1 MGLRVAAAIDFGT
14 HGSGFAWCAVNEG
27 EEPADRRIDFFD
39 QWKDQPVSYP
49 KNLSALLLD
58 DDGRV
63 LEWGYAARRARA
75 NKVKGRFESGFK
87 TWLKPDA
94 EEGGTPEEAKA
105 LVAAYLRELRN
116 RALLSITGGGFHPDD
131 VRWCLTVPAIWDDA
145 ERNLM
150 RQAAEEAGFPAGRER
165 LILVTEPEAAA
176 VYCAVDQGAGIGGD
190 ATVPT
195 LVVDCGGGTVDIAGY
210 RDRGDGTLEELGTPV
225 GGKQGSDYI
234 NRRFERE
241 LARRVG
247 PEAYRA
253 LQEREHELLA
263 LLDGFEGA
271 KTSFRVDSD
280 EPVRVQLS
288 FAAGNTITQHGGL
301 ERLAS
306 SQNGVDDEIV
316 LTPDVMRT
324 LFEGTVDPLVRQV
337 VTQARELL
345 ADRKPGEV
353 LRIVVVGG
361 FAQSLYVRS
370 RLTEDVTREFGERVR
385 VVIPP
390 SPARA
395 VLAGAVHYA
404 CRPEIVHS
412 RRARSSYGAA
422 VAQPRKLFDR
432 GEVAGLPVQRGASG
446 RAFRLG
452 HLEVFVRAG
461 DSVRVGSEW
470 RLDLRPVD
478 AADTRLVVAVY
489 SSPDARLKTV
499 NSPGAQWTGEVV
511 VDISESRGRPD
522 EERAVEVTFRFGGTE
537 IEVSARNPRTGAL
550 NSTVLNF
557 RSEPEPEQPADAP
570 HGPAAD
576 CVPGR

>member
-1 MGLRVAAAIDFGT
+1 MAAAIDFGT
-14 HGSGFAWCAVNEG
+14 HGSGFAWCAVNDG
-27 EEPADRRIDFFD
+27 EDPADRRIDFFD

-75 NKVKGRFESGFK
+75 NRAEGRFATGFK

-94 EEGGTPEEAKA
+94 GEGGTPGEAKE

-150 RQAAEEAGFPAGRER
+150 RQAAEEAGFPTGRER

-176 VYCAVDQGAGIGGD
+176 VYCAVDRGAGIGGAD
-190 ATVPT
+190 TAPT

-210 RDRGDGTLEELGTPV
+210 RDRGDGTLEELCTPV

-241 LARRVG
+241 MAQRIG
-247 PEAYRA
+247 PAAYRA
-253 LQEREHELLA
+253 LQEREHELLS
-263 LLDGFEGA
+263 LLDGFESA
-271 KTSFRVDSD
+271 KAAFRVDSD
-280 EPVRVQLS
+280 EPTRIPLS
-288 FAAGNTITQHGGL
+288 FAAGNTIVRHGGL

-316 LTPDVMRT
+316 LTADVMRT

-337 VTQARELL
+337 VTRTRELL
-345 ADRKPGEV
+345 AACGPDEV
-353 LRIVVVGG
+353 LRVVVVGG

-370 RLTEDVTREFGERVR
+370 RLTEDVTQEFGARVR
-385 VVIPP
+385 IVIPP

-422 VAQPRKLFDR
+422 IALPRKLFER
-432 GEVAGLPVQRGASG
+432 GEVAGLPKQKDAEGRG
-446 RAFRLG
+446 FRLG
-452 HLEVFVRAG
+452 HLKVFVRAG
-461 DSVRVGSEW
+461 DVVRVGEEW
-470 RLDLRPVD
+470 RMNLLPVD
-478 AADTRLVVAVY
+478 ASDTRLRVAVH
-489 SSPDARLKTV
+489 SSPDPRMKTV
-499 NSPGAQWTGEVV
+499 NSPGARRIGEVV
-511 VDISESRGRPD
+511 VDISESLGQPS
-522 EERAVEVTFRFGGTE
+522 EERAVEVAFRFGGTE
-537 IEVSARNPRTGAL
+537 IEVSGRNPRTGEL
-550 NSTVLNF
+550 NRTVLNF
-557 RSEPEPEQPADAP
+557 RSDPEPEPTADALP
-570 HGPAAD
+570 GPEGGR
-576 CVPGR
+576 VPGG

>member
-1 MGLRVAAAIDFGT
+1 MVSRVAAAIDFGT

-75 NKVKGRFESGFK
+75 NRGEGRFESGFK

-94 EEGGTPEEAKA
+94 GEGGSPEEAKA
-105 LVAAYLRELRN
+105 LIAAYLRELRE
-116 RALLSITGGGFHPDD
+116 RALLSITGGGFHPDE

-145 ERNLM
+145 ARNLM
-150 RQAAEEAGFPAGRER
+150 RQAAQEAGFPYGRER
-165 LILVTEPEAAA
+165 LLLVTEPEAAA
-176 VYCAVDQGAGIGGD
+176 VYCAVGRGAGIGGE
-190 ATVPT
+190 ATLPT

-210 RDRGDGTLEELGTPV
+210 RDRGDGTLEELCTPV

-234 NRRFERE
+234 NRRFEQE

-247 PEAYRA
+247 ADAYRA
-253 LQEREHELLA
+253 LKEREHELLA
-263 LLDGFEGA
+263 LLDGFESA
-271 KTSFRVDSD
+271 KASFRVDSD
-280 EPVRVQLS
+280 EPVRVPLS
-288 FAAGNTITQHGGL
+288 FAAGNTIVRHGGL

-306 SQNGVDDEIV
+306 TQNGVDDEIV
-316 LTPDVMRT
+316 LAADVMRT

-337 VTQARELL
+337 VTRARELL
-345 ADRKPGEV
+345 AVCGPAEN
-353 LRIVVVGG
+353 LRVVVVGG

-370 RLTEDVTREFGERVR
+370 RLTDDVTREFGGRVR

-422 VAQPRKLFDR
+422 IAQPRRLFDR
-432 GEVAGLPVQRGASG
+432 GEVAGLPVQRGATG
-446 RAFRLG
+446 KAYRLG

-461 DSVRVGSEW
+461 ESVRVGSEW
-470 RLDLRPVD
+470 RLDLAPVD
-478 AADTRLVVAVY
+478 PEDSQMLVAVY
-489 SSPDARLKTV
+489 SSPDPRMRTV
-499 NSPGAQWTGEVV
+499 DSPGAQWTGEVV
-511 VDISESRGRPD
+511 VDLTGPRGEGAENP
-522 EERAVEVTFRFGGTE
+522 AVQVFFRFGGTE
-537 IEVSARNPRTGAL
+537 IEVSARNSAGVVYR
-550 NSTVLNF
+550 TVLNF
-557 RSEPEPEQPADAP
+557 RSDPEPEPPAGEEP
-570 HGPAAD
+570 GPPAGPD
-576 CVPGR
+576 PGR